1 MTKVCK
7 KCELEKN
14 INEFNKLW
22 CKSCTKEYNK
32 NYYKNNQSY
41 FKKKRD
47 EWDIEN
53 RDYKNEYSL
62 KNYHNNKEFYSN
74 KSKEYREKNRERLN
88 ENKKSWD
95 KSRPIEE
102 KRRYRNEYSKK
113 KKKEDMIYN
122 LKCHMRSYI
131 SLILKNKGFN
141 KNSRTSEILGCSFDE
156 FKLYLESKFEDWM
169 TWENKGLYNGELN
182 YGWDIDHIIPSSTAK
197 NENDIYHLSHYS
209 NLQPLCSKTNRDIK
223 KDKIKN
229 PQ

>member
-7 KCELEKN
+7 KCEFEKN
-14 INEFNKLW
+14 INDFNKIW

-47 EWDIEN
+47 EWSIEN

-95 KSRPIEE
+95 KSRSIEE
-102 KRRYRNEYSKK
+102 KRRYRNEYSKE

-122 LKCHMRSYI
+122 LKCHIRSYI
-131 SLILKNKGFN
+131 SSILKNKGFN
-141 KNSRTSEILGCSFDE
+141 KNNRTHEIIGISFED
-156 FKLYLESKFEDWM
+156 FKLYIESKFEYWM

-182 YGWDIDHIIPSSTAK
+182 YGWDIDHIIPISSAK
-197 NENDIYHLSHYS
+197 TEEDIIKLNYYT
-209 NLQPLCSKTNRDIK
+209 NLQPLCSKVNRDIK
-223 KDKIKN
+223 KDKIDF
-229 PQ
+229 